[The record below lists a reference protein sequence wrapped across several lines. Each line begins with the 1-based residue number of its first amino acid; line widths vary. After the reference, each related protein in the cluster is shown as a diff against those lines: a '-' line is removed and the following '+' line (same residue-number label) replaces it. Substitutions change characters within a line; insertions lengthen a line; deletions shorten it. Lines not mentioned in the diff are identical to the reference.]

1 MDGMLVPP
9 LLVLLLLLVGASF
22 SAGRF
27 GDDEVPLGLMEDG
40 GVTELWEDVSRVE
53 EDWPEITSPLDC
65 DSLDLVSLDMKLALE
80 RRRKL
85 KKGMV
90 AEVSPMD

>member
-1 MDGMLVPP
+1 MVGGMVVPP

-53 EDWPEITSPLDC
+53 ED
-65 DSLDLVSLDMKLALE
+65 
-80 RRRKL
+80 
-85 KKGMV
+85 
-90 AEVSPMD
+90 